1 MALVIKSLKMTTLIQ
16 NYNQISIK
24 QILNIKNFFE
34 GFSETILEFKGST
47 QKVEKAILL
56 WQHKLI

>member
-47 QKVEKAILL
+47 WYSREALKK
-56 WQHKLI
+56 